1 MTALAALSE
10 AERTQLLVALEILT
24 DFESWGRMREGL
36 GLSIEAAR
44 DIWINAIG
52 RMLPPV
58 TLKPDRS
65 SLAASGRRRGSREA
79 GNLPSWSASP
89 DAA

>member
-1 MTALAALSE
+1 LWRALLRHERESRKLAIRIKRIRAVARLELAYRPELSTLSK

-52 RMLPPV
+52 RMP
-58 TLKPDRS
+58 
-65 SLAASGRRRGSREA
+65 
-79 GNLPSWSASP
+79 
-89 DAA
+89 